1 MHLSILTIPSPR
13 PGHPPLPGRHCSY
26 QLVSGW
32 LRLHVGVTH
41 ETWTLSS
48 PPLALSNKSPTGI
61 ESVAPHALC
70 FCSSSIHSDTFH
82 PRLSR
87 LVFLWIYLSIPYSV
101 LSVFWTHDTSH
112 LNYLLCKHVFTSL
125 IKLLNCD
132 LTYFCVFSFCPEDN
146 LLEGRNHILFLH
158 IPINWDHTVQR
169 IEIFAQGTD
178 RGNRTDTL
186 VKGRL
191 QWKINISGYKA
202 FYHNSQKWT
211 WQRCRDSLALTC
223 VCKLDKR
230 EEKELSLSLFKLEW
244 YA

>member
-1 MHLSILTIPSPR
+1 MHRYQVVTAPT
-13 PGHPPLPGRHCSY
+13 
-26 QLVSGW
+26 QLVSEW
-32 LRLHVGVTH
+32 LRLHVGVTR

-48 PPLALSNKSPTGI
+48 PSLALSNKSPTGI
-61 ESVAPHALC
+61 ESMAPHTLC
-70 FCSSSIHSDTFH
+70 FCSKYFPSQTQSSCVSMNWSI
-82 PRLSR
+82 
-87 LVFLWIYLSIPYSV
+87 SIPYSV
-101 LSVFWTHDTSH
+101 LSVSWTHDTSH
-112 LNYLLCKHVFTSL
+112 LNYLLCKHIFTYL

-132 LTYFCVFSFCPEDN
+132 LTYSCVFSFYPEDN
-146 LLEGRNHILFLH
+146 LLEGRNHVLFLH

-178 RGNRTDTL
+178 RGDRTDTL

-223 VCKLDKR
+223 VCKLDKM